1 MYNCLMDMAL
11 KKQDE
16 IKKLIAATI
25 NDMKDDLLQK
35 AEDYDF
41 IGKLL
46 LFIIAWLKMMQH

>member
-1 MYNCLMDMAL
+1 MDMAL

-46 LFIIAWLKMMQH
+46 LFRIAWLKMMQH